1 MNPRP
6 TVAFSPYA
14 VYTREEWARLREDT
28 PMPLDEAELENLGGL
43 IERVSTREVVEI
55 YLPLSRLLNLYVEAA
70 QGLHSVAS
78 KFLRNGE
85 RKMPF
90 ILGLAGSVAA
100 GKSITARVLQAL
112 LARWPSHPNVALVPT
127 DGFLF
132 PNAVLEERGLMS
144 RKGFPESYD
153 LPRLLNFL
161 ADVKSGM
168 ERIEAPAYSHL
179 VYDVLAD
186 QSIVLEQPDIV
197 IVEGLNVLQ
206 PAKLPKDGQAIP
218 FVSDFFDFSVY
229 IDAEEAL
236 VESWYVERFLRLRQT
251 AFRDPASYFHRYAT
265 LSEEEARATGL
276 SIWRSI
282 NLVNLRQNILPT
294 RQRADLILHKR
305 ADHAVETVELRKL

>member
-43 IERVSTREVVEI
+43 IERVSTSEVVEI

-70 QGLHSVAS
+70 QGLHNVAN

-112 LARWPSHPNVALVPT
+112 LARWPSHPSVALVPT

-168 ERIEAPAYSHL
+168 ERIEVPAYSHL

-206 PAKLPKDGQAIP
+206 PAKLPKDGEAIP